1 MPPESFDRRK
11 FIAGAVGIALGSELA
26 EACRNENNKEE
37 EEKIIPPA
45 PPIDNEDEANNE
57 KPIEKL
63 RTKEIA
69 VIENGWFGRETK
81 SLIKAVSIENAR
93 RLCPKQEIR
102 NEEEKNAALWAV
114 IAEELEKCNWEKDLD
129 TMKKNAQEYET
140 IATKIQSKL
149 EIQIPIEIVLGIILH
164 ESEGHKQNPM
174 GIGSGAGKNDPE
186 TNISIGM
193 NALAD
198 HYKKTGQWSLAE
210 MIYTGGSLYGIDKLM
225 NFLGQDPNKK
235 LTPNDYKKYG
245 INIATLAAYEKLFP
259 DINIKGAINYP
270 LEVAVGGMRVK
281 QTLKK
286 QTKAK

>member
-1 MPPESFDRRK
+1 MPVHFHIQDSTAKSITD
-11 FIAGAVGIALGSELA
+11 
-26 EACRNENNKEE
+26 KEE

-69 VIENGWFGRETK
+69 VIENGWFGQETK
-81 SLIKAVSIENAR
+81 SLIKAVPLENAR

-102 NEEEKNAALWAV
+102 TEEEKIAALWAV
-114 IAEELEKCNWEKDLD
+114 IAEELEKCNWRKDLD
-129 TMKKNAQEYET
+129 TMKKNAPEYET
-140 IATKIQSKL
+140 IAADIQSRL
-149 EIQIPIEIVLGIILH
+149 DVQIPIEIVFGIILH
-164 ESEGHKQNPM
+164 ESEGHKRNPM
-174 GIGSGAGKNDPE
+174 GIGSGAGKNNPE
-186 TNISIGM
+186 KNISIGM
-193 NALAD
+193 NALAG

-210 MIYTGGSLYGIDKLM
+210 MIYNGGSLYGIGELM
-225 NFLGQDPNKK
+225 EFLGQDHDPNKK
-235 LTPNDYKKYG
+235 FTPKDYKKYG

-281 QTLKK
+281 NMLKK
-286 QTKAK
+286 